1 MKGFLKTF
9 KKPQG
14 YLVVALASLLVAVLI
29 AAFAGPTAW
38 AAEHWKQKYTRFS
51 GVAGETL
58 ATGDVA
64 CIQASTGN
72 VFKADAN
79 DSDKRPAVGIIG
91 KGGASAATVE
101 IVVSGVLAG
110 QTAVSPGAKLHL
122 SETAGAIA
130 AAAPT
135 NEQILGWG
143 MPNSGSASTTSY
155 FINVIPPVSAG
166 AGY

>member
-1 MKGFLKTF
+1 MRNFLKKKEGFLIV
-9 KKPQG
+9 G
-14 YLVVALASLLVAVLI
+14 LI
-29 AAFAGPTAW
+29 CLFVAAFVASQVW

-64 CIQASTGN
+64 CIQASSGN
-72 VFKADAN
+72 VYKADAN

-91 KGGASAATVE
+91 KGGASTATVE
-101 IVVSGVLAG
+101 IVVMGVLAG

-122 SETAGAIA
+122 SETAAAITA
-130 AAAPT
+130 TAPT

-166 AGY
+166 AAY

>member
-1 MKGFLKTF
+1 MKHCFRKMA
-9 KKPQG
+9 
-14 YLVVALASLLVAVLI
+14 VVALMLVLAIMFAVPQ
-29 AAFAGPTAW
+29 AM
-38 AAEHWKQKYTRFS
+38 AAEYWKQKYARFS

-58 ATGDVA
+58 ATGDVVS
-64 CIQASTGN
+64 IQASTGN

-91 KGGASAATVE
+91 KGGAITTTVE
-101 IVVSGVLAG
+101 IVVTGVLAG
-110 QTAVSPGAKLHL
+110 QPAVSPGAKLHL
-122 SETAGAIA
+122 SETPAAITA
-130 AAAPT
+130 TAPT

-155 FINVIPPVSAG
+155 FINVIPPVSDG